1 MNYQPFL
8 EMNLLVS
15 DQFLSELH
23 KLLPSLIL
31 FLVATFYLL
40 MFLHLNLFWLYKV
53 LRQASK
59 KRPYMIEVSNDF

>member
-15 DQFLSELH
+15 DELVSVFH
-23 KLLPSLIL
+23 QLLPSVIL

-40 MFLHLNLFWLYKV
+40 MFLHISLFSLWKFLG
-53 LRQASK
+53 QPPK
-59 KRPYMIEVSNDF
+59 KRPYMIELSNE